1 MIVRHVKNYYAA
13 PHLMHRAHFQIELEF
28 KNTYILY
35 IYGEKNIVL
44 VFVPRVDSDK

>member
-1 MIVRHVKNYYAA
+1 MESTVDNYEE
-13 PHLMHRAHFQIELEF
+13 RI
-28 KNTYILY
+28 KNTLYIY

>member
-1 MIVRHVKNYYAA
+1 MKAA
-13 PHLMHRAHFQIELEF
+13 ILCNGINWTIN
-28 KNTYILY
+28 KNTVYIYIYKY